1 MRVLSKREI
10 RTYALSCEL
19 HVPFAFSPLN
29 ALIGAVGVAIER
41 FKYSHAPLPEERR
54 RREGG

>member
-1 MRVLSKREI
+1 M
-10 RTYALSCEL
+10 

-54 RREGG
+54 GREEG